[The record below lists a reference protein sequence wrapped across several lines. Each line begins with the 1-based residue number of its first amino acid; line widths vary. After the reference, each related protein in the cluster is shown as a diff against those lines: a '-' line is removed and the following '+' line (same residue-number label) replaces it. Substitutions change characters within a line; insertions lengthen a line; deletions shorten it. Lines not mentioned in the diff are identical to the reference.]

1 LAARVFKATQPSDLF
16 ATSITETHHNFPQ
29 VDVTQAGQRFVINT
43 RPDRI
48 WNQLFQGPC
57 ATVEASPYGN
67 YLYCETSNVPYH
79 KVVRVRVSNGNVET
93 VMEIKGLRRAVD
105 VEVGTLFSVARDG
118 SVLLTRDVGTEEVYA
133 LGVNWP

>member
-1 LAARVFKATQPSDLF
+1 VAGRVFKATQPRELF
-16 ATSITETHHNFPQ
+16 ATSITETHHTFPQ
-29 VDVTQAGQRFVINT
+29 VDVTQGGQRFIINT
-43 RPDRI
+43 RPEQI

-79 KVVRVRVSNGNVET
+79 KAVRVRVSNGNVET

-105 VEVGTLFSVARDG
+105 VEVGTLLSVTRDG
-118 SVLLTRDVGTEEVYA
+118 SVLLTRDVTEEIYA